1 MAWTNKAE
9 RRREEEL
16 GSRRQSCR
24 AVKPEDQDSED
35 NFSQKWFE
43 SGSPT
48 AVEARFDM
56 LCNRQPSTMAN
67 TNRTIFQRPSSAH
80 DNGRSRVS
88 SGNMGVKPVRAKSAH
103 HSKRTRDNNNG
114 VDFGETMEMK
124 RLEEELA
131 ELDMMLTERRR

>member
-9 RRREEEL
+9 RRGEEEP
-16 GSRRQSCR
+16 GSRRTSRR
-24 AVKPEDQDSED
+24 AVKPQDKDSGY

-43 SGSPT
+43 SGSPA
-48 AVEARFDM
+48 AVEERFDM
-56 LCNRQPSTMAN
+56 LNNRQPSTITD

-80 DNGRSRVS
+80 DNARSRVS
-88 SGNMGVKPVRAKSAH
+88 SGDMGVKPVRAKSAH
-103 HSKRTRDNNNG
+103 HNRRTRHNSNG